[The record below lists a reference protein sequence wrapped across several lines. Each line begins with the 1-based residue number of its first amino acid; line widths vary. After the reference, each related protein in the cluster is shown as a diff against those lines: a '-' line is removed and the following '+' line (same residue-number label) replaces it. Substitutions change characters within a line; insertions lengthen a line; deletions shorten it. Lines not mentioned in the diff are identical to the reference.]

1 MKRLKRLSKTPTTES
16 LFKWNIWLA
25 VVHAAQAVIVL
36 VLATT
41 KTFSL
46 SVSYLTVDSLQ
57 STTAGSVV
65 LAPAKQPVWDLN
77 LAYLV
82 AAFFLLSAL
91 AHTLMATVYRSRYE
105 ADLGRG
111 INRLRWF
118 EYALSASVMLVGIAV
133 LAGMYDVVSL
143 VLVFGFS
150 MVMNLLGLVM
160 ELTNSANRRGETK
173 WSSYV
178 VGCVAGLLPWLAIA
192 TYLWAA
198 NVYGSGTIPTFVYWI
213 FGSLFVFFSC
223 FAVNMYLQYRK
234 IGPWKNY
241 VYGERMYMILSLTAK
256 SLLAWQVFAGA
267 LRP

>member
-1 MKRLKRLSKTPTTES
+1 MPTPDTLRT
-16 LFKWNIWLA
+16 WNLWLA
-25 VVHAAQAVIVL
+25 GLHAVQAVIVL

-41 KTFSL
+41 KTFSVT
-46 SVSYLTVDSLQ
+46 VSYLTVDTLQ
-57 STTAGSVV
+57 STNSGSVV
-65 LAPAKQPVWDLN
+65 LAPATQPLFELN

-82 AAFFLLSAL
+82 AGFFLLSAV
-91 AHTLMATVYRSRYE
+91 AHVLMATVYRPRYE
-105 ADLGRG
+105 TDLGRG

-118 EYALSASVMLVGIAV
+118 EYSLSASVMLVAIAV

-143 VLVFGFS
+143 GLVFGLCF
-150 MVMNLLGLVM
+150 VMNLLGLVM
-160 ELTNSANRRGETK
+160 ELTNQPGRREVK
-173 WSSYV
+173 WSSYI
-178 VGCVAGLLPWLAIA
+178 VGCVAGALPWLAIA

-213 FGSLFVFFSC
+213 FGSMFVFFSS

-241 VYGERMYMILSLTAK
+241 LYGERVYMILSLVAK
-256 SLLAWQVFAGA
+256 TVLAWQVFAGA